1 MVMNNHSWEEQT
13 RRLLSEAQ
21 SEQAGLETQ
30 ISELLDKQA
39 KLAREIDAYETA
51 LKGYLM
57 RTGQKKVAEYD
68 WKRILADDKYH
79 KDRLVTIAKHSG
91 GKIIQS
97 KATDILFGNKLMKT
111 KKRATAYAMVQ
122 GYLTDMAEQGIFKK
136 LNPGEYQLLDAQQN
150 LMK

>member
-30 ISELLDKQA
+30 ISELAGRQA
-39 KLAREIDAYETA
+39 QLAREIDAYETA

-57 RTGQKKVAEYD
+57 RTGQKEVAEYD
-68 WKRILADDKYH
+68 WKRILAGDKYH

-91 GKIIQS
+91 GKLIQR
-97 KATDILFGNKLMKT
+97 KATDILFGNKLIKA
-111 KKRATAYAMVQ
+111 KKRATAYVMVQ
-122 GYLTDMAEQGIFKK
+122 GYLTDMVEEGTFKK
-136 LNPGEYQLLDAQQN
+136 LNPGEYQLLDAQQS
-150 LMK
+150 LIK